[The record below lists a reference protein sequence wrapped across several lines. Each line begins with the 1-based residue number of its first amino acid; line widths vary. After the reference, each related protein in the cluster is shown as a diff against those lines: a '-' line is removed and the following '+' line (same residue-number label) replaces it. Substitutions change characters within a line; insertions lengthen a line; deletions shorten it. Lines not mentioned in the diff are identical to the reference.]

1 MAIWPCALCLCVSVL
16 KNLICTGNQLSA
28 LDLSKNTALE
38 VLDCS
43 NNQLNELDV
52 TNNTALEQL
61 VCSGNNIRKGM
72 QALVSSLP
80 QNNGTFLVYNSAAN
94 DGNKIT
100 TEQVDAAS
108 EKGWMVAH
116 WDGTDW
122 CLYVGILSGDANGDE
137 YVDVADIVAI
147 VSHQKGQDVEGFNLP
162 AADVNDDG
170 KADGKDIEL
179 ISKIIMKE

>member
-1 MAIWPCALCLCVSVL
+1 L
-16 KNLICTGNQLSA
+16 TA
-28 LDLSKNTALE
+28 LDMTHNT
-38 VLDCS
+38 S
-43 NNQLNELDV
+43 
-52 TNNTALEQL
+52 LEQL
-61 VCSGNNIRKGM
+61 VCSGNNISKGM
-72 QALVSSLP
+72 QALVNSLHK
-80 QNNGTFLVYNSAAN
+80 NGGTLCVYNSAAN

-108 EKGWMVAH
+108 EKGWLVAH

-122 CLYVGILSGDANGDE
+122 CLYVGILSGDANGDDF
-137 YVDVADIVAI
+137 VNVADIVAI

-162 AADVNDDG
+162 AADVNYDG